1 MMKIQRGG
9 AFMGYMA
16 SPEDKSSINSDVE
29 GNAQLK
35 QMMEE
40 SKREYKQDKGMST
53 SKLLN
58 SLSAK
63 DFD

>member
-1 MMKIQRGG
+1 
-9 AFMGYMA
+9 MGYMA